1 MLTISL
7 LVRVGLVS
15 LLFPEP
21 RLYHHGLGCSF
32 HEIVKA
38 DVARFI
44 GHPGILT
51 TLLEDEE
58 GDLSVVLSEFFKLV
72 FLLQVL
78 LVVLESTEL
87 LIHDLLEVWEVVLGH
102 SNFISC
108 DHFADSEVEVFVIFE
123 YLFIL
128 CLIALSLF
136 YQFSEF
142 LCPLFTDF
150 HDLLFLLLVVFKC
163 LLSLIHIYA
172 AHIQGG
178 HDGGIR
184 HASAESP
191 VDTFSPF
198 R

>member
-7 LVRVGLVS
+7 LVGVGLVS
-15 LLFPEP
+15 VLFPEL
-21 RLYHHGLGCSF
+21 RLYHHGLGSSF

-38 DVARFI
+38 DVACFV

-51 TLLEDEE
+51 ALLEDEQ
-58 GDLSVVLSEFFKLV
+58 GDFSVVLSEFFKLV

-78 LVVLESTEL
+78 LIVLESTEL

-102 SNFISC
+102 SNFIAC
-108 DHFADSEVEVFVIFE
+108 DHFAHSEVEVFVIFE
-123 YLFIL
+123 YLFIF

-136 YQFSEF
+136 YQFGEF
-142 LCPLFTDF
+142 LCPLFTDV
-150 HDLLFLLLVVFKC
+150 HDLLFLLLVVLEC

-178 HDGGIR
+178 HNGSIR

-191 VDTFSPF
+191 VDAFAPF
-198 R
+198 W